1 MLISTKKLIIDQ
13 LTKNLLSAHK
23 RIADTGNASEIIRI
37 SKYIFKLANQ
47 REDILTELI
56 PEDKEQRGGG
66 PV

>member
-1 MLISTKKLIIDQ
+1 MLISTKKLITDQ

-47 REDILTELI
+47 REDVLTELV
-56 PEDKEQRGGG
+56 PEDKEQRGSD